1 MESTAV
7 FASTHPPKRGAH
19 STNTARIPWYNH
31 QGGLNPFVYF
41 CEEESDS
48 LHSEA
53 RTVETTE
60 SDSPLRPNPPYPEA
74 RMVKSP
80 DWVFR
85 KDIGIESVNTVELLT
100 CKLDATVFDSE
111 EK

>member
-1 MESTAV
+1 M
-7 FASTHPPKRGAH
+7 
-19 STNTARIPWYNH
+19 
-31 QGGLNPFVYF
+31 
-41 CEEESDS
+41 
-48 LHSEA
+48 
-53 RTVETTE
+53 VETTE

-100 CKLDATVFDSE
+100 CKLDARVYRKSVLLKMASRLAVQTLFSM
-111 EK
+111 KIQKKNS